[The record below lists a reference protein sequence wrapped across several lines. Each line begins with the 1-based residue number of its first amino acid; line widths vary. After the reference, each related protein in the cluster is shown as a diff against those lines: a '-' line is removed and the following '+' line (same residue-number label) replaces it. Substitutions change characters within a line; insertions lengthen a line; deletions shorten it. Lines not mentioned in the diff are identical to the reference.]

1 MAGIIAAVLLF
12 AMLFSVGTG
21 YFLFV
26 NTMNTF
32 YVKSLSDRATA
43 MQAQLSENLQVT
55 PSASALNHLTF
66 TVTNTRG
73 VNANVTNVFILSPTN
88 VLQSLGIGFAL
99 NTSPTL
105 PQPLNSGVT
114 SPTFD
119 TGLIIAAG
127 TYTIKVVT
135 QRGNVFVTTY
145 PPPASTPAAG
155 GNALLVQM
163 VASPPQVLSGAT
175 VTDTVTVS
183 NYGPYAATGVT
194 LQPSPPLPS
203 VTGTATLTGGIC
215 SPLTYASIGA
225 YPGSGNPSSVVFV
238 CVYTARTGSVGGF
251 ASFSG
256 YAQGTMNGLS
266 IASPQAIS
274 NTIQIGGSAN
284 VPTQGAFSLNA
295 FYFKYS
301 SCTNAPLLGRYITP
315 CITNYAPM
323 PPPSASSLPG
333 ATSISGGSNYYTA
346 YYLQITNNF
355 NATLPI
361 LMYSYIFVHPVY
373 TGPTTF
379 YLVGRATNPQTT
391 YYPSYSGGLNNIPT
405 FTPYTATQLT
415 CAESPPNYD
424 PPPPTTCIEVAPG
437 GTITLTFA
445 ACGFGAS
452 NWDWGGSQYGQQFDN
467 SAGCSGPPPLLIPP
481 EGSFLSVV
489 ISFIYKGQFYT
500 QTIPFLGQIILP

>member
-1 MAGIIAAVLLF
+1 
-12 AMLFSVGTG
+12 MLFSVGTG

-88 VLQSLGIGFAL
+88 VLSSLGIGFAL
-99 NTSPTL
+99 NTSPIL
-105 PQPLNSGVT
+105 PQPLNSGVP

-135 QRGNVFVTTY
+135 QRGNVFVTTS

-194 LQPSPPLPS
+194 LQPSPPSPS

-266 IASPQAIS
+266 IASPQAVS
-274 NTIQIGGSAN
+274 NTIQIGGTVS

-295 FYFKYS
+295 FFFRYS
-301 SCTNAPLLGRYITP
+301 SCTNGPVLFRYSSP
-315 CITNYAPM
+315 CTTSFVPM
-323 PPPSASSLPG
+323 PPLSPSGLPG
-333 ATSISGGSNYYTA
+333 AASISGGSNYYTA

-361 LMYSYIFVHPVY
+361 LEYSYIFMDPVQGGE
-373 TGPTTF
+373 TSF
-379 YLVGRATNPQTT
+379 YLVGKATSPQTT
-391 YYPSYSGGLNNIPT
+391 YYPNYNPLTSNNIPT
-405 FTPYTATQLT
+405 LTPYTATQTT
-415 CAESPPNYD
+415 CAESAPNFD

-437 GTITLTFA
+437 GTVTLTFA
-445 ACGFGAS
+445 ACGFGSS
-452 NWDWGGSQYGQQFDN
+452 NWAWGGSQYGTQFDS
-467 SAGCSGPPPLLIPP
+467 SAGCTSPPPGFIPP
-481 EGSFLSVV
+481 EGSYLSIV
-489 ISFIYKGQFYT
+489 I
-500 QTIPFLGQIILP
+500 